1 MGKVEKIPVIMQMEA
16 LECGAACLAMLLAH
30 YGRWEPLEKVRI
42 SCGVSRNGA
51 SAKNIL
57 NAARNYGMK
66 ANAFRLEAE
75 EIRQMELIPC
85 IIHWEFRHFVVL
97 KGFRGKYAYLNDPAR
112 GEVRV
117 PMEEFVRSFTG
128 VCIFMEPGEDFVSGG
143 SRKSMWGFVRR
154 RMNGLWTE
162 AAFIMLAAAII
173 SVFGIIN
180 PVMSRFF
187 VDRLLTGENYEL
199 LRPFLLML
207 CALAVVQ
214 IVTLLIQAVYSM
226 KIQGKLA
233 VLGSSTYLWK
243 VLRLPVEFFSQRMI
257 GDIQQRH
264 DTNTTIAETM
274 IGSLVPMAINTCMM
288 VFYLVVMIRYSLLLT
303 VVGMISIACNLIVAQ
318 VLSVKRINITRQQQ
332 RDEGLLAAT
341 TVSGIQMIET
351 IKASGA
357 ENGFFQKW
365 AGYQASV
372 SAQKVRLDR
381 WNAFLG
387 GVPQLLASLAN
398 GAVLV
403 LGVWLAMNGEFTL
416 GMIMSFQ
423 GFLLS
428 FLNPAEMTIRAGQTI
443 QEMRTQMERVED
455 VMDYSDD
462 PAFGSEDVNKD
473 EEASKLSGAVELK
486 NVTFGYSKLDPP
498 MVKDFSLSMTPGKQV
513 ALVGMS
519 GCGKSTMAKLI
530 AGLYEPWSGEIN
542 FDGKG
547 IREIPRSVFTGSVAV
562 VDQDITLFEDT
573 IAENIR
579 LWDDTIEDFEMILA
593 ARDAR
598 IYEDIT
604 MREGGFYGPL
614 SEGGKNMS
622 GGQRQRMEI
631 ARVLAQDPTILIM
644 DEATSALDAKTE
656 MELVEAIRARGIT
669 CIVVA
674 HRLSTIRG
682 CDEIIVMDQGE
693 IAERGTHEELY
704 AQGGLYTQ
712 LVKDD

>member
-1 MGKVEKIPVIMQMEA
+1 
-16 LECGAACLAMLLAH
+16 
-30 YGRWEPLEKVRI
+30 
-42 SCGVSRNGA
+42 
-51 SAKNIL
+51 
-57 NAARNYGMK
+57 
-66 ANAFRLEAE
+66 
-75 EIRQMELIPC
+75 
-85 IIHWEFRHFVVL
+85 
-97 KGFRGKYAYLNDPAR
+97 
-112 GEVRV
+112 
-117 PMEEFVRSFTG
+117 
-128 VCIFMEPGEDFVSGG
+128 
-143 SRKSMWGFVRR
+143 
-154 RMNGLWTE
+154 
-162 AAFIMLAAAII
+162 
-173 SVFGIIN
+173 
-180 PVMSRFF
+180 
-187 VDRLLTGENYEL
+187 
-199 LRPFLLML
+199 
-207 CALAVVQ
+207 
-214 IVTLLIQAVYSM
+214 
-226 KIQGKLA
+226 
-233 VLGSSTYLWK
+233 
-243 VLRLPVEFFSQRMI
+243 
-257 GDIQQRH
+257 
-264 DTNTTIAETM
+264 M

-403 LGVWLAMNGEFTL
+403 LGVWLAMDGEFTL